1 MRGFCQELPLH
12 WTGSLDYIASQFGGI
27 RNRPTSFHSR
37 IAKEPDP
44 RPSSGLPDLENES
57 RDRTA
62 ACFGVDCH
70 GGMAMLVLSR
80 KRDSSIHI
88 GADIRVTILGIRGN
102 QVKVGVEAPA
112 AIPVWRDEVLPN
124 GRPSLELQAREDGR
138 SSGKKPFEVLLVEDD
153 LGHAKLICGAFSE
166 CRLPRPIDVAVA
178 QTGELAAESLG
189 MDGGQRPAAPPF
201 DLILLDFYLP
211 RMTGLDFL
219 LRIRTDPLLYL
230 TPVVIFSCADD
241 DAVAANC
248 LDAGANAFVS
258 KSRDPGA
265 FRTSIARIADFWG
278 NECRFPRLHVWRPLA
293 SEIAR

>member
-1 MRGFCQELPLH
+1 
-12 WTGSLDYIASQFGGI
+12 
-27 RNRPTSFHSR
+27 
-37 IAKEPDP
+37 
-44 RPSSGLPDLENES
+44 
-57 RDRTA
+57 
-62 ACFGVDCH
+62 
-70 GGMAMLVLSR
+70 MLVLSR

-112 AIPVWRDEVLPN
+112 AVPVWRAELLPQDRTGLEV
-124 GRPSLELQAREDGR
+124 ETCEDGR
-138 SSGKKPFEVLLVEDD
+138 SSRKRAFEVLVVEDD

-201 DLILLDFYLP
+201 DLILLDLYLP
-211 RMTGLDFL
+211 RMTGLDL
-219 LRIRTDPLLYL
+219 LVRIRTDPLVYL

-241 DAVAANC
+241 DAAAANC

-265 FRTSIARIADFWG
+265 FRSSIARIADFWG
-278 NECRFPRLHVWRPLA
+278 NECRIPRQHACCPR
-293 SEIAR
+293 

>member
-1 MRGFCQELPLH
+1 
-12 WTGSLDYIASQFGGI
+12 
-27 RNRPTSFHSR
+27 
-37 IAKEPDP
+37 
-44 RPSSGLPDLENES
+44 
-57 RDRTA
+57 
-62 ACFGVDCH
+62 
-70 GGMAMLVLSR
+70 MLVLSR

-112 AIPVWRDEVLPN
+112 AVPVWRDEVLPK
-124 GRPSLELQAREDGR
+124 GRTGLEVETREDGR
-138 SSGKKPFEVLLVEDD
+138 PSGKKPFEVLLVEDD
-153 LGHAKLICGAFSE
+153 PGHAKLICGAFSE
-166 CRLPRPIDVAVA
+166 CRLPTPIEVAVA

-265 FRTSIARIADFWG
+265 FRTSIARIADFWS
-278 NECRFPRLHVWRPLA
+278 NECRVPRQEVCRP
-293 SEIAR
+293 R

>member
-1 MRGFCQELPLH
+1 M
-12 WTGSLDYIASQFGGI
+12 
-27 RNRPTSFHSR
+27 
-37 IAKEPDP
+37 
-44 RPSSGLPDLENES
+44 
-57 RDRTA
+57 
-62 ACFGVDCH
+62 V
-70 GGMAMLVLSR
+70 MLVLSR

-88 GADIRVTILGIRGN
+88 GADIRVTILGIHGN

-112 AIPVWRDEVLPN
+112 AVPVWRDEVLPK
-124 GRPSLELQAREDGR
+124 GRTGLEAQTREDGR
-138 SSGKKPFEVLLVEDD
+138 SSGKRAFEVLLVEDD

-166 CRLPRPIDVAVA
+166 CRLPTPIEVAVA

-189 MDGGQRPAAPPF
+189 MDGGQRPAAPRPAAPPF
-201 DLILLDFYLP
+201 DLILLDMYLP
-211 RMTGLDFL
+211 RMTGLDL
-219 LRIRTDPLLYL
+219 LVKIRTDPLLYL

-278 NECRFPRLHVWRPLA
+278 NECRVPRQHVCRP
-293 SEIAR
+293 R